1 MNYSALLP
9 ELEYSFIIL
18 GNSGNGK
25 TTYLIRLEKNQFTVN
40 TATTVGVDYTNI
52 KKKFQYDNHFH
63 KTVVWDTSG
72 Q

>member
-25 TTYLIRLEKNQFTVN
+25 TTYLIRLEKN
-40 TATTVGVDYTNI
+40 
-52 KKKFQYDNHFH
+52 
-63 KTVVWDTSG
+63 
-72 Q
+72 